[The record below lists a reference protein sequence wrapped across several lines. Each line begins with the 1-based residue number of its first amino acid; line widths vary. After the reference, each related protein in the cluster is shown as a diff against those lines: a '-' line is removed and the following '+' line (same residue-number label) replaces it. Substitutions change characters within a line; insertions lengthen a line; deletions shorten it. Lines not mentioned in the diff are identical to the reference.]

1 MEEISESY
9 SALFEGGADDE
20 NELSKWGW
28 YPSIF
33 SLAKEDILNIP
44 KVVKANLREA
54 LTFLIFQ
61 KRLNEVRDKEFKKS
75 INKKSY

>member
-9 SALFEGGADDE
+9 SVLFEGGADGE
-20 NELSKWGW
+20 NELKEWGW
-28 YPSIF
+28 YASIF

-44 KVVKANLREA
+44 KVVKMNLREA

-61 KRLNEVRDKEFKKS
+61 KQLNEIRDKEFKKS
-75 INKKSY
+75 INKRSY